1 MYMRKNK
8 WIWMAALLM
17 IVVGMSSCS
26 SEEEFEVEVDEPLS
40 ANQALFSSD
49 AYDIGY
55 SLRNEKGNR
64 TTTFKEGE
72 NIIFDI
78 TILNGTGYKLYM
90 ADERDILMS
99 VMSVFRSDGEYV
111 GNPFQSAF
119 YTMELRWITVEA
131 HSRFHWSCSWIYD
144 ERYVHDGRYGS
155 STSYSTNV
163 LSPVA
168 PLPKGAYYVMIKSN
182 VMYRIAD
189 EPTPGG
195 GTRGNDDIELKIPF
209 TVE

>member
-1 MYMRKNK
+1 MRKNK
-8 WIWMAALLM
+8 WNWMAALLM
-17 IVVGMSSCS
+17 IVIGMSSCS
-26 SEEEFEVEVDEPLS
+26 SEDGIDEQL
-40 ANQALFSSD
+40 AGYQASCLSD
-49 AYDIGY
+49 AYGIGY
-55 SLRNEKGNR
+55 SLRNENGDR

-72 NIIFDI
+72 NIIFDV
-78 TILNGTGYKLYM
+78 TILNATGYELHM
-90 ADERDILMS
+90 ADERGILMS

-111 GNPFQSAF
+111 GNPFQSA
-119 YTMELRWITVEA
+119 YSTMELRWITVEA
-131 HSRFHWSCSWIYD
+131 HGRLHWSCSWIYD

-168 PLPKGAYYVMIKSN
+168 PLPKGAYYVMIKSK

-189 EPTPGG
+189 DPTPGG
-195 GTRGNDDIELKIPF
+195 GTRGNDDIDLRIPF

>member
-8 WIWMAALLM
+8 WNWMAALLM
-17 IVVGMSSCS
+17 IVIGMSSCS
-26 SEEEFEVEVDEPLS
+26 SADGIDEQL
-40 ANQALFSSD
+40 AGYQASCLSD
-49 AYDIGY
+49 AYGIGY
-55 SLRNEKGNR
+55 SLRNENGDR

-72 NIIFDI
+72 NIIFDV
-78 TILNGTGYKLYM
+78 TILNATGYELHM
-90 ADERDILMS
+90 ADERGILMS

-111 GNPFQSAF
+111 GNPFQSA
-119 YTMELRWITVEA
+119 YSTMELRWITVEA
-131 HSRFHWSCSWIYD
+131 HGRLHWSCSWIYD
-144 ERYVHDGRYGS
+144 ERYVHDDRYGS

-168 PLPKGAYYVMIKSN
+168 PLPKGAYYVMIKSK

-189 EPTPGG
+189 DPTPGG
-195 GTRGNDDIELKIPF
+195 GTRGNDDIDLRIPF

>member
-1 MYMRKNK
+1 MLRNSFFYAMV
-8 WIWMAALLM
+8 ALLM
-17 IVVGMSSCS
+17 LALTGCS
-26 SEEEFEVEVDEPLS
+26 SEEEVEEQLS

-55 SLRNEKGNR
+55 SLRNERGDR

-72 NIIFDI
+72 NIIFDV
-78 TILNGTGYKLYM
+78 TISNATGYKLHM

-99 VMSVFRSDGEYV
+99 AMSVFRSDGEYV

-144 ERYVHDGRYGS
+144 GRYVYDSRYGS

-182 VMYRIAD
+182 VMYHIAD
-189 EPTPGG
+189 TPTLDS
-195 GTRGNDDIELKIPF
+195 GTKGNDDIELRIPF

>member
-1 MYMRKNK
+1 MRKNK

-26 SEEEFEVEVDEPLS
+26 SEDGIEEQLAGYQTSFL
-40 ANQALFSSD
+40 AD
-49 AYDIGY
+49 AYGIGY
-55 SLRNEKGNR
+55 SLRNEDGDR

-72 NIIFDI
+72 NIIFDV
-78 TILNGTGYKLYM
+78 TIFNATGYELHM

-99 VMSVFRSDGEYV
+99 VMSVYRSDGEYV

-119 YTMELRWITVEA
+119 YTMELRWITVKA
-131 HSRFHWSCSWIYD
+131 HGRFHWSCSWIYD
-144 ERYVHDGRYGS
+144 ERYVHDDRYDS

-168 PLPKGAYYVMIKSN
+168 PLPKGAYYVMIKSK

-189 EPTPGG
+189 DPTPGG
-195 GTRGNDDIELKIPF
+195 GSRGNDDIELRIPF

>member
-1 MYMRKNK
+1 
-8 WIWMAALLM
+8 MAALLM

-55 SLRNEKGNR
+55 SLRNERGDR

-78 TILNGTGYKLYM
+78 TISNATGY
-90 ADERDILMS
+90 LMS

-144 ERYVHDGRYGS
+144 ERYVHDSRYGS

-168 PLPKGAYYVMIKSN
+168 PLPKGAYYVMIKSK

-189 EPTPGG
+189 TLTPGG
-195 GTRGNDDIELKIPF
+195 GTRGNDDIELRIPF

>member
-1 MYMRKNK
+1 MNMKK
-8 WIWMAALLM
+8 SKLLWMCAVLM
-17 IVVGMSSCS
+17 IAGLSSCS
-26 SEEEFEVEVDEPLS
+26 SEEEVEEQLS

-55 SLRNEKGNR
+55 SLRNERGDR

-72 NIIFDI
+72 NIIFDV
-78 TILNGTGYKLYM
+78 TISNATGYKLHM

-99 VMSVFRSDGEYV
+99 AMSVFRSDGEFV

-119 YTMELRWITVEA
+119 YTFELRWITIEA
-131 HSRFHWSCSWIYD
+131 HGRLHWSCSWIYD
-144 ERYVHDGRYGS
+144 ERYVHDDRYGS
-155 STSYSTNV
+155 STSYSIKV

-182 VMYRIAD
+182 VMYHIAD
-189 EPTPGG
+189 TPTPDS
-195 GTRGNDDIELKIPF
+195 GTKGNDDIELRIPF

>member
-1 MYMRKNK
+1 MRKNK
-8 WIWMAALLM
+8 WNWMAALLM
-17 IVVGMSSCS
+17 IVIGMSSCS
-26 SEEEFEVEVDEPLS
+26 SADGIDEQL
-40 ANQALFSSD
+40 AGYQASCLSD
-49 AYDIGY
+49 AYGIGY
-55 SLRNEKGNR
+55 SLRNENGDR

-72 NIIFDI
+72 NIIFDV
-78 TILNGTGYKLYM
+78 TILNATGYELHM
-90 ADERDILMS
+90 ADERGILMS

-111 GNPFQSAF
+111 GNPFQSA
-119 YTMELRWITVEA
+119 YSTMELRWITVEA
-131 HSRFHWSCSWIYD
+131 HGRLHWSCSWIYD
-144 ERYVHDGRYGS
+144 ERYVHDDRYGS

-168 PLPKGAYYVMIKSN
+168 PLPKGAYYVMIKSK

-195 GTRGNDDIELKIPF
+195 GTRGNDDIELRIPF

>member
-1 MYMRKNK
+1 
-8 WIWMAALLM
+8 MAALLM
-17 IVVGMSSCS
+17 IVIGMSSCS

-55 SLRNEKGNR
+55 SLRNERGDR

-78 TILNGTGYKLYM
+78 TISNATGYKLHM

-111 GNPFQSAF
+111 GNPFQSTF
-119 YTMELRWITVEA
+119 FTEELRWITVEA
-131 HSRFHWSCSWIYD
+131 HSRLHWSCSWIYD
-144 ERYVHDGRYGS
+144 ERYVHDDRYGS

-182 VMYRIAD
+182 VMYHIAD
-189 EPTPGG
+189 TLTPGG
-195 GTRGNDDIELKIPF
+195 GTKGKDDIELRIPF

>member
-1 MYMRKNK
+1 MRKSFFCA
-8 WIWMAALLM
+8 MVALLTLALT
-17 IVVGMSSCS
+17 GCS
-26 SEEEFEVEVDEPLS
+26 EDGIEEQL
-40 ANQALFSSD
+40 AGCQASFIGD
-49 AYDIGY
+49 AYGIGY
-55 SLRNEKGNR
+55 SLKNENGDR

-72 NIIFDI
+72 NIIFDV
-78 TILNGTGYKLYM
+78 TIINSTGYELHL
-90 ADERDILMS
+90 AEERDILMGI
-99 VMSVFRSDGEYV
+99 MSVFRSDGEYV

-119 YTMELRWITVEA
+119 YTMELRWITIEA

-168 PLPKGAYYVMIKSN
+168 PLPKGAYYVMMKN
-182 VMYRIAD
+182 KVMYHIVD
-189 EPTPGG
+189 NPTPGG
-195 GTRGNDDIELKIPF
+195 GTKGSDDIELRIPF

>member
-1 MYMRKNK
+1 MRKNK

-26 SEEEFEVEVDEPLS
+26 SEDGIEEQLAGYQTSFL
-40 ANQALFSSD
+40 AD
-49 AYDIGY
+49 AYGIGY
-55 SLRNEKGNR
+55 SLRNEDGDR
-64 TTTFKEGE
+64 TTTFKVGE
-72 NIIFDI
+72 NIIFDV
-78 TILNGTGYKLYM
+78 TIFNATGYELHM

-99 VMSVFRSDGEYV
+99 VMSVYRSDGEYV

-131 HSRFHWSCSWIYD
+131 HGRFHWSCSWIYD
-144 ERYVHDGRYGS
+144 ERYVHDDRYDS

-195 GTRGNDDIELKIPF
+195 GTRGNDDIELRIPF